1 MQKIASNLI
10 RQAKALANIDNTNS
24 FEFSELFD
32 YLNAAY
38 RDIYVSMI
46 ECGDFS
52 YVKEL
57 QVSGGEFA
65 LPEDFFQLAYV
76 RTSSLYGQ
84 GIDLERDYDY
94 QIRNG
99 CLSVSGFGSVLIGYY
114 PKPDLITF
122 KAEKK
127 EVTLDDFTPISAW
140 DTMVIDNQAR
150 IYDFREESNIKSTAS
165 STGSY
170 ILGANTYLNS
180 STKTVYNFTGN
191 IDNTYTTPILRTDG
205 TFNEDLYSTGH
216 VLGWSNEDGS
226 VEFTVNE
233 GNLYYTDENGTEMI
247 AQNYTPG
254 LNARVVFLDGQF
266 VLVDLKRITW
276 KDGSWQTTDV
286 SKAQVICK
294 ASIETGYGY
303 ISKDGNRF
311 FLNGW
316 MPETKVD
323 FPNNIFFDMIAYDMA
338 IQMRRKLNMDSSDL
352 IEGYNDRKGQYVM
365 TLSADGA
372 NFPTVR
378 NTRSPFGHFS
388 F

>member
-10 RQAKALANIDNTNS
+10 RQAKALANIDNTHS

-32 YLNAAY
+32 YINAAY
-38 RDIYVSMI
+38 RDVYVSAI
-46 ECGDFS
+46 ESGDLN

-99 CLSVSGFGSVLIGYY
+99 CLSVSGYNSVLIGYY

-127 EVTLDDFTPISAW
+127 EVTLGDFLPTSAW

-170 ILGANTYLNS
+170 ILGENTYLNV
-180 STKTVYNFTGN
+180 STKTVYDFTGN

-216 VLGWSNEDGS
+216 SLGWSNEDGS

-233 GNLYYTDENGTEMI
+233 GNLYYTDENGTVLI
-247 AQNYTPG
+247 AENYTPG
-254 LNARVVFLDGQF
+254 LNARVFFLDGQF

-286 SKAQVICK
+286 SKAQVLCK

-338 IQMRRKLNMDSSDL
+338 IQMRRKLNMDTSDL

>member
-1 MQKIASNLI
+1 MQKLASNLI
-10 RQAKALANIDNTNS
+10 RQAKALANIDNTHS

-32 YLNAAY
+32 YLNASF
-38 RDIYVSMI
+38 REVYVSMI
-46 ECGDFS
+46 EAGDLN

-99 CLSVSGFGSVLIGYY
+99 CLSVNGFGSVLIGYY

-127 EVTLDDFTPISAW
+127 EVTLGDFVPISAW

-150 IYDFREESNIKSTAS
+150 IYDFREESNIKSTES
-165 STGSY
+165 EIGSY
-170 ILGANTYLNS
+170 ILGTNTYLNTT
-180 STKTVYNFTGN
+180 TKTVYDFTGN

-233 GNLYYTDENGTEMI
+233 GNLYYTDENGTELI
-247 AQNYTPG
+247 VSNYTPG

-286 SKAQVICK
+286 SKARVLCK

>member
-10 RQAKALANIDNTNS
+10 RQAKSLANIDNTNS

-32 YLNAAY
+32 YINAAY
-38 RDIYVSMI
+38 RDIYVSCI
-46 ECGDFS
+46 EAGDLN

-57 QVSGGEFA
+57 NISGGEFA

-76 RTSSLYGQ
+76 KTSTLYGQ
-84 GIDLERDYDY
+84 GLDLERDYDY

-99 CLSVSGFGSVLIGYY
+99 CLSIQGFGSVLVGYY

-127 EVTLDDFTPISAW
+127 EVTLDSFVPISAW
-140 DTMVIDNQAR
+140 GTNVIDNQAR
-150 IYDFREESNIKSTAS
+150 IYDFRDETNVKTTESGV
-165 STGSY
+165 GSY
-170 ILGANTYLNS
+170 ILGGNTYLNT
-180 STKTVYNFTGN
+180 STKTVYDFLGN
-191 IDNTYTTPILRTDG
+191 VDSTYTTPVLRTDG
-205 TFNEDLYSTGH
+205 TFNEDIYVTGH

-226 VEFTVNE
+226 VEFTVND
-233 GNLYYTDENGTEMI
+233 GSLYYTDENGTEMI
-247 AQNYTPG
+247 SENYTPG

-286 SKAQVICK
+286 SKATVICK
-294 ASIETGYGY
+294 ASTKSGYGY
-303 ISKDGNRF
+303 ISKDGNKY

-338 IQMRRKLNMDSSDL
+338 IQMRRKLNMDVSDL

-388 F
+388 Y